1 MVSTGRSAASPETL
15 ETRVCAVI
23 SRGRRTIEDV
33 RRWDLWSEDGE
44 DSGVDGP
51 SIEAVVPGEGWM
63 PLLAIVVVSPT
74 RLTRSAEISAM
85 AGMARF
91 AHRWGTSRGA
101 WYEGSACPPPPAHIS
116 NQPLEQEGQSLIE
129 WLMVK
134 IGQGEGW
141 GR

>member
-74 RLTRSAEISAM
+74 RLTRSAEISAI
-85 AGMARF
+85 AGMARCR
-91 AHRWGTSRGA
+91 ASTGDA
-101 WYEGSACPPPPAHIS
+101 EGS
-116 NQPLEQEGQSLIE
+116 
-129 WLMVK
+129 VV
-134 IGQGEGW
+134 
-141 GR
+141 

>member
-51 SIEAVVPGEGWM
+51 SIEAVVPGEGWI

-74 RLTRSAEISAM
+74 RLTRSAEISAI
-85 AGMARF
+85 AGMARCR
-91 AHRWGTSRGA
+91 ASTGDA
-101 WYEGSACPPPPAHIS
+101 EGS
-116 NQPLEQEGQSLIE
+116 
-129 WLMVK
+129 VV
-134 IGQGEGW
+134 
-141 GR
+141 